1 MSAISCTNELKIFH
15 VCLTYHVYVL
25 LAFLI
30 ILDSNETLLSANL
43 HLLKLLTYQDLIFYL
58 SHKIIKSIPEYLF
71 ISIPKYIPIVQYL
84 RETQR
89 IISNLSNVREFDVWK
104 IPFLH
109 IQKLYEKLMSLYMQL
124 DKSSRVHITWEKLH
138 VFTTTVGRNCS
149 QLFQARRGKKFVEWK
164 YVERDISPRG
174 ISNRARNKG
183 GTPCVHLLS
192 FLRFYSFATP
202 SFARPSSLPLWA
214 TNHLAHILFSRRIL
228 PSGRAKKKKEPEN
241 PKKKPLLVYPRA

>member
-1 MSAISCTNELKIFH
+1 
-15 VCLTYHVYVL
+15 
-25 LAFLI
+25 
-30 ILDSNETLLSANL
+30 
-43 HLLKLLTYQDLIFYL
+43 
-58 SHKIIKSIPEYLF
+58 
-71 ISIPKYIPIVQYL
+71 
-84 RETQR
+84 
-89 IISNLSNVREFDVWK
+89 
-104 IPFLH
+104 
-109 IQKLYEKLMSLYMQL
+109 MSLYMQL

-164 YVERDISPRG
+164 YVERDISSRG

-214 TNHLAHILFSRRIL
+214 TNHLAHILFSRRIF

-241 PKKKPLLVYPRA
+241 PEKKPLLVYPRA